1 MKVVLFCGGLGLRI
15 REAGENTPKPMVTV
29 GYRPILWHVM
39 KYYAHFGH
47 KDFVLALGYRGD
59 VIKNYFLN
67 YSECLSNDFTLSEGG
82 KRLDLMGSD
91 IHDWKITFVETGL
104 SSNIGQRLKA
114 VERYVRDEPE
124 FLANYSDGLSNLPLP
139 EQLAQFRKQDAVAS
153 FVSVKPPLS
162 YHIVSADG
170 DGRVTG
176 IQEIGQTNIRINGG
190 YFILKPRDL
199 RLHAAWRGAGR
210 RAVPAPGR
218 GVAAGSLRVRRL
230 LAVNGHVQGPPG
242 SRRVLLEGQTTM
254 AAVERGGAGAG
265 HDLSARARVEDRP
278 RQNVQPLLCT
288 HCKRRRR
295 PALFE
300 CSVSARIPTTSR
312 SAPAA

>member
-47 KDFVLALGYRGD
+47 KEFVLALGYRGD

-139 EQLAQFRKQDAVAS
+139 EQLAQFRKQDAIAS

-190 YFILKPRDL
+190 YFILKPEIFNYMRPGEEL
-199 RLHAAWRGAGR
+199 VVEPFQRLVQESRLAAYEYDGYWRSMDTFKDRQGLEESYSKGKPPWQLWNEA
-210 RAVPAPGR
+210 APAP
-218 GVAAGSLRVRRL
+218 
-230 LAVNGHVQGPPG
+230 AV
-242 SRRVLLEGQTTM
+242 T
-254 AAVERGGAGAG
+254 
-265 HDLSARARVEDRP
+265 SA
-278 RQNVQPLLCT
+278 
-288 HCKRRRR
+288 H
-295 PALFE
+295 AL
-300 CSVSARIPTTSR
+300 V
-312 SAPAA
+312 

>member
-82 KRLDLMGSD
+82 KKLDLMGSD

-114 VERYVRDEPE
+114 VERYVRDDPE

-162 YHIVSADG
+162 YHIVSAMATVASRHSG
-170 DGRVTG
+170 DRPD
-176 IQEIGQTNIRINGG
+176 QHPHQRRLLHPEAS
-190 YFILKPRDL
+190 DL

-210 RAVPAPGR
+210 RAVPAPGP

-254 AAVERGGAGAG
+254 AAVERGGAGTG
-265 HDLSARARVEDRP
+265 RDLSARARVEDRP

-288 HCKRRRR
+288 HCTRRRR
-295 PALFE
+295 LALFE
-300 CSVSARIPTTSR
+300 CSVSAPIPTTSK
-312 SAPAA
+312 SARAA